1 MWEAVAA
8 AQLVTRETDGCDAGG
23 ASVAAVLPLRHYCSS
38 DAVTTKKAGR
48 RPINTFDTRIL
59 QESDGLRRK
68 VCLGLDLPTLRGRA
82 SASPQQPAC
91 PQFRRSSIYEAA
103 DTRYDNTPRIAGVPN
118 VNSD

>member
-1 MWEAVAA
+1 MAA
-8 AQLVTRETDGCDAGG
+8 RRLRDGHD
-23 ASVAAVLPLRHYCSS
+23 